1 VYAVMLRALAV
12 ASACVLLALPAAAE
26 VRIVLL
32 PVAVHAQGE
41 ETEYLS
47 AGLSSMLA
55 ARLEQYE
62 GVRVVRPGE
71 APAEIEGDREAVA
84 AARAAGGDFVIYGA
98 FTRFGDGAS
107 LDLRCAQVVELADEE
122 ASPPSRRTFVHAGAL
137 AEIIP
142 KLDTLSEK
150 VVRYVLSGSG
160 GSPRIAASAEAAA
173 APGNGQSALAAE
185 VQELMRRVDA
195 LERAVHPPVA
205 TGEAAPAGKAAAGSG
220 QTAVR

>member
-1 VYAVMLRALAV
+1 MLRALAV
-12 ASACVLLALPAAAE
+12 ASACVLLAMPAAAE

-32 PVAVHAQGE
+32 PVVVHAQGE

-62 GVRVVRPGE
+62 GVTVVRPGE

-84 AARAAGGDFVIYGA
+84 AARAAGGEFVIYGA

-107 LDLRCAQVVELADEE
+107 LDLRCAQVVELPDEE
-122 ASPPSRRTFVHAGAL
+122 ASPPSRRTFVHAGTL

-160 GSPRIAASAEAAA
+160 GAPRIAASADAAA
-173 APGNGQSALAAE
+173 APGNSQGQTTLAAE
-185 VQELMRRVDA
+185 IQELMRRVDA

-205 TGEAAPAGKAAAGSG
+205 TGEAAPAGKAAVGSG